1 MTAQVFIVLGEA
13 KDAVVVPASAL
24 GKRGEDGR
32 YAVRVVL
39 KDNKTEVRA
48 GTAGASTPAHRRR
61 RAVHHARHGGG
72 GKGQPPRCGAVSG
85 PDRGTGHAPPD
96 LRIAAT
102 CLYPQAAGRGAGR

>member
-39 KDNKTEVRA
+39 KDNKTEVRQVKIGMNNNVQA
-48 GTAGASTPAHRRR
+48 QVLEGLEVGERVVTTDSAPAAAAAPGACHERPANL
-61 RAVHHARHGGG
+61 AF
-72 GKGQPPRCGAVSG
+72 
-85 PDRGTGHAPPD
+85 
-96 LRIAAT
+96 
-102 CLYPQAAGRGAGR
+102 RGAPRGPRG